1 MEQGEQCLCKMLVA
15 REKYM
20 QNITLFLLKTV
31 YYVNC
36 VIVRLTIFSLVK
48 FILAQIV
55 FL

>member
-20 QNITLFLLKTV
+20 QNITLFLLKTA